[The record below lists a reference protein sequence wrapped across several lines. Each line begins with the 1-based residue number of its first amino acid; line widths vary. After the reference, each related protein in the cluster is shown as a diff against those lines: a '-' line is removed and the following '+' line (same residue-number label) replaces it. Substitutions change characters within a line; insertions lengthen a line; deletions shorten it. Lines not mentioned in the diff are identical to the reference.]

1 MVRTGRGSERP
12 LWHERRGCAFRPI
25 PQGRTFPRSD
35 GLSITHI
42 LTAVCAPVA
51 ISCIEGIGRDSLS
64 GTESAARG
72 CRAWRVGGLT
82 RSSRA
87 ADMATV
93 CWTAGFANWWS
104 AWMPGSER
112 RFRRPAKTGPTR
124 KQPTAWQRSSANC
137 FITVAEREL
146 MLPRSLTCYSA
157 RPLDADK
164 HVKLLSSLILEGSNT
179 SAEQRR
185 ECQNPASAHLGFSGQ
200 VMASALIDHGN
211 QIFWTCW
218 TIW

>member
-1 MVRTGRGSERP
+1 MEGRWFDEELAGGRHGDGLLDSRLCQLVERMDTGFGET
-12 LWHERRGCAFRPI
+12 I
-25 PQGRTFPRSD
+25 PQACQDWANTK
-35 GLSITHI
+35 
-42 LTAVCAPVA
+42 
-51 ISCIEGIGRDSLS
+51 
-64 GTESAARG
+64 AAYR
-72 CRAWRVGGLT
+72 L
-82 RSSRA
+82 
-87 ADMATV
+87 ATV
-93 CWTAGFANWWS
+93 
-104 AWMPGSER
+104 
-112 RFRRPAKTGPTR
+112 
-124 KQPTAWQRSSANC
+124 
-137 FITVAEREL
+137 EREL
-146 MLPRSLTCYSA
+146 MLPRTLTCYSA